1 MFRLYKAELKKIFL
15 KPSIFVVTGL
25 IILMLAVST
34 FLYNPDTK
42 SNYSKNYAN
51 YPTVTNYYN
60 KFTTGNSG
68 TLDDSSDKASLFI
81 KSTALSNIQS
91 AKEYLQNY
99 LSATDAIQELKNRWN
114 AIEKLYDDSGTDDYR
129 SLHEYWKIN
138 PTTSRTDLENK
149 RAELINAIT
158 NFENAY
164 KSYAAGSASGS
175 ATSFLV
181 SNDLDKRIEFEHFTK
196 INIIL
201 DITTKDDPVDPD
213 EEIINELDNYE
224 FSTVINNDLNQLLP
238 FKPDESLLAELSLT
252 KVVDGET
259 VENEESPI
267 VIAEKRMAEIENKI
281 VACYNAHVAES
292 ETSAQKDR
300 DEIIEYIQEYY
311 ETSLYCF
318 KIVEDGIK
326 LNGLSKYATMN
337 ITNFKTF
344 ERTNF
349 YELSEKLAKNK
360 YLFNSQTYAY
370 QYADPF
376 SVIQP
381 SNQKINGFDYSYF
394 ALRLCTF
401 FITVYIVVL
410 AGSTI
415 AGEQSSGTLKLLA
428 IRPYSRR
435 KLLSAKILATLA
447 IGAILIFVSSIASLV
462 VGGVTY
468 GFNFTDILVVF
479 NASHAFALNP
489 ILVYL
494 IAMLTMFVEVAFYAM
509 LSIFISTVFKSN
521 IAAVSISTLIFF
533 VSLVINFFATQV
545 PLLGLIPF
553 VNVNFFKYFGSSFL
567 ANSFGIGTDSLIHQ
581 ILTPTVFT
589 GSTFFTSIL
598 IYVLTISI
606 VTVVTY
612 VVFKKRDI
620 K

>member
-1 MFRLYKAELKKIFL
+1 MFRLFKAELKKIFL

-42 SNYSKNYAN
+42 SNYSKNYAS

-68 TLDDSSDKASLFI
+68 VPDDTSSKASLFI
-81 KSTALSNIQS
+81 KSTADSNIQG
-91 AKEYLQNY
+91 AKDYLQRY
-99 LSATDAIQELKNRWN
+99 LVATDAISELKDRWD
-114 AIEKLYDDSGTDDYR
+114 AIENIYDNSGTDDYR
-129 SLHEYWKIN
+129 SLYEYWRIN
-138 PTTSRTDLENK
+138 PTTSKTDLINK
-149 RAELINAIT
+149 RNELINVIS
-158 NFENAY
+158 NFET
-164 KSYAAGSASGS
+164 SYINYASGS
-175 ATSFLV
+175 ETGSATVFLV
-181 SNDLDKRIEFEHFTK
+181 TNDLDTKIQYEHFAK
-196 INIIL
+196 INSIL
-201 DITTKDDPVDPD
+201 DVSTKDPNDPD
-213 EEIINELDNYE
+213 GEIIAELDNYE
-224 FSTVINNDLNQLLP
+224 FSKVINNDLSQLLP
-238 FKPDESLLAELSLT
+238 FKPDESLLTELKMT
-252 KVVDGET
+252 KVVDEEV
-259 VENEESPI
+259 VENENSPI
-267 VIAEKRMAEIENKI
+267 VIAEKRLQEINDKI
-281 VACYNAHVAES
+281 YNCYDIHKDET
-292 ETSAQKDR
+292 ETSAKEDIE
-300 DEIIEYIQEYY
+300 EIVEYIQEYY
-311 ETSLYCF
+311 ETSLYCL

-326 LNGLSKYATMN
+326 ISGLSKYATMN
-337 ITNFKTF
+337 INKFRTF
-344 ERTNF
+344 EGTNF
-349 YELSEKLAKNK
+349 YELNEKLAKNK
-360 YLFNSQTYAY
+360 YLFNSQSFAY

-381 SNQKINGFDYSYF
+381 SNEKINGFDYSYF
-394 ALRLCTF
+394 ALRLCAF

-410 AGSTI
+410 AAGTI
-415 AGEQSSGTLKLLA
+415 AGEQSAGTLKLLA

-435 KLLSAKILATLA
+435 KLLSAKIFATIA
-447 IGAILIFVSSIASLV
+447 IGAILIGVSSLASLV

-468 GFNFTDILVVF
+468 GFNFTNVLAVF
-479 NASHAFALNP
+479 NSTGAFVINP
-489 ILVYL
+489 ILLYF
-494 IAMLTMFVEVAFYAM
+494 IAIMTMFIEVAFYAM

-553 VNVNFFKYFGSSFL
+553 VNVNLFKYFGSSFL
-567 ANSFGIGTDSLIHQ
+567 ANSFGNGTGNIIQQ